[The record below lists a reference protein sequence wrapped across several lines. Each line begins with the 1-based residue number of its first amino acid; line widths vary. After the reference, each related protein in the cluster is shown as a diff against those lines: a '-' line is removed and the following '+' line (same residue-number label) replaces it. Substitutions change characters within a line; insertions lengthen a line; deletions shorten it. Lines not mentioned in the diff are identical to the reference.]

1 MRHRLK
7 IQIDRLVGIPIVFLL
22 NVPARLLGAIL
33 RRDHAIQPGAART
46 IVVSKFVGMGSILQ
60 ATPLLRALKQ
70 AFPEA
75 RLVFLTQEANA
86 PLIRRLECVDEALYV
101 SDRNAF
107 VLAWTT
113 LRATGSLIRRRVD
126 LYFDLEV
133 YSSYAAILSVLS
145 LARNRLGF
153 YRYSTSF
160 KRGIYSHLMYMNTRQ
175 PIRQIYLQLGRM
187 AGVSAVGSDELG
199 PLRVEEA
206 DRLRLHATL
215 SARGDWDPERPYV
228 AVNPNA
234 SDLMLERRW
243 PAEHFAQT
251 IEELSR
257 MGLTVVLLG
266 LPSEAAYVGQL
277 MGMVS
282 PEARKRVVNSAGQL
296 DLFELFA
303 LLEGASC
310 VVTNDTGPMHMAI
323 ALRSPTVC
331 LFGPGHPAHYGVERA
346 NVEIIYQPVFCSPC
360 LYEIADPPCD
370 GNNICMK
377 AIRPTT
383 VVAAVQRLI
392 QTGASAGAEPQ
403 PDGGTI
409 YMDSTARPLGMVTRG
424 SAPDAMGEPCE
435 ACSGERFVLIYSKH
449 GHRFWRCKS
458 CGLQRIHPQPS
469 DATLASIYG
478 QHYYDAWGMDRDE
491 EAVREIKLTSFRGLL
506 RAVPRLPEGAAA
518 LDCGAATGF
527 LMEVAEEMGLRP
539 CGIELSEFGAA
550 QIRKRFGDERVYQ
563 GPFEEAHFEA
573 LGEEP
578 FDVAFMFDFIEHV
591 RDPGAVLHK
600 AHGLLKSGGRLLIC
614 TPNAASPSSRLMR
627 SYWPHVKVEHL
638 FYFSASNLRLMLE
651 RAGFSVDS
659 VRPARKALS
668 LQYLSDQFE
677 TYPLPLVTPAFRAVP
692 ALPARLRQMPFR
704 VAFGEMLIDCRKR

>member
-383 VVAAVQRLI
+383 VVARNPSP
-392 QTGASAGAEPQ
+392 T
-403 PDGGTI
+403 
-409 YMDSTARPLGMVTRG
+409 
-424 SAPDAMGEPCE
+424 GEP
-435 ACSGERFVLIYSKH
+435 STWTR
-449 GHRFWRCKS
+449 
-458 CGLQRIHPQPS
+458 PP
-469 DATLASIYG
+469 
-478 QHYYDAWGMDRDE
+478 DR
-491 EAVREIKLTSFRGLL
+491 
-506 RAVPRLPEGAAA
+506 
-518 LDCGAATGF
+518 
-527 LMEVAEEMGLRP
+527 
-539 CGIELSEFGAA
+539 
-550 QIRKRFGDERVYQ
+550 
-563 GPFEEAHFEA
+563 
-573 LGEEP
+573 
-578 FDVAFMFDFIEHV
+578 
-591 RDPGAVLHK
+591 
-600 AHGLLKSGGRLLIC
+600 
-614 TPNAASPSSRLMR
+614 
-627 SYWPHVKVEHL
+627 
-638 FYFSASNLRLMLE
+638 
-651 RAGFSVDS
+651 SVW
-659 VRPARKALS
+659 
-668 LQYLSDQFE
+668 
-677 TYPLPLVTPAFRAVP
+677 
-692 ALPARLRQMPFR
+692 
-704 VAFGEMLIDCRKR
+704 